1 MEYLSSHWTY
11 KLPGYPCIRTDNSR
25 GNEGCHRTSH
35 KIKTRESIYAL
46 LPARMTTPTAISDSR
61 YTERFSLRTDS
72 ALTNRMIIHGDFA
85 EYCQDETAQLLDVNP
100 DADAIVFANDHMA
113 IGGYAELKARGIRI
127 GETMSVIGFDD
138 SPSSVNMDPPLTT
151 VNINS
156 CELGFRA
163 VYAAVRLAQTGNM
176 KSEALDSRLINRVSC
191 CCHLCTESDL
201 MKDGRHLLDL
211 DIPDII
217 DILDGRLFGEIADS
231 FYASKVMS
239 AYNRILI

>member
-1 MEYLSSHWTY
+1 
-11 KLPGYPCIRTDNSR
+11 
-25 GNEGCHRTSH
+25 
-35 KIKTRESIYAL
+35 
-46 LPARMTTPTAISDSR
+46 
-61 YTERFSLRTDS
+61 
-72 ALTNRMIIHGDFA
+72 
-85 EYCQDETAQLLDVNP
+85 
-100 DADAIVFANDHMA
+100 MA

-239 AYNRILI
+239 AYNRILIDIVSVIKSDIDTEYPQNKIIDELKCILESDLTDFILSRKQHTCSVNWLPSSQAVNCLQPRVSSSTDLTRP